1 MTSRTSQ
8 ASTRAFKP
16 QKLARSYIVRCRC
29 RFFIYII
36 WRQSLRTL
44 TLCFH
49 FMHWTNSSCIKWASR
64 PLCFIF
70 FGSSFW
76 YLQASERKERKVLIN
91 WYDNRAMRWAK
102 HHRTRPVSLIKVEGI
117 EVTRIQTQKVEHTYS
132 HRQPYWLTQTDRQ
145 KYIRKRTRRVSEQER
160 RK

>member
-1 MTSRTSQ
+1 MMAANSALVRWSQLVRLLYSATSMCSMTTDNLY
-8 ASTRAFKP
+8 T
-16 QKLARSYIVRCRC
+16 
-29 RFFIYII
+29 
-36 WRQSLRTL
+36 LRIL